1 MNVIDANIFIK
12 WFVDGEEHTDKAM
25 KLHRQ
30 LSNGELSL
38 IQPLHW
44 KIEVIAVISRIRPE
58 ATERVIIVLD
68 ALELPVMDDTDV
80 YLKASELSQQLNHHL
95 FDTLY
100 HAVALLSGGIFIT
113 DDRKYYRKAQSLG
126 AIKLLSDV

>member
-1 MNVIDANIFIK
+1 
-12 WFVDGEEHTDKAM
+12 M

-30 LSNGELSL
+30 LSNGDLSL

-80 YLKASELSQQLNHHL
+80 YRKASELSQQLNHHL

-126 AIKLLSDV
+126 AIRLLSDV